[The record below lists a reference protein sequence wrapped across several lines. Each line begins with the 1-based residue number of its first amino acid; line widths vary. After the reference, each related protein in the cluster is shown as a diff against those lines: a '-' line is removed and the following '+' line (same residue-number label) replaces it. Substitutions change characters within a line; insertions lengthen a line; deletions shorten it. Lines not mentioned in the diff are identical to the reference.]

1 MIAARAVLID
11 LDGTLLDTVPDLAAA
26 VNAMRNEFAL
36 APLTLELVASYVGK
50 GADVLVHRALTELPD
65 GEADADR
72 FARGREAFYRHYRA
86 FNGRAARVYPG
97 VLEALDEFRSKG
109 LPLAC
114 VTNKPR
120 EFTLALLERVGLLD
134 RFAVVVS
141 GDDTVQKKPAADP
154 MLLACRQLDV
164 PPRDTPAIGDSQ
176 NDVAAARAAGCPVI
190 IVETGYNEGKPA
202 SELDADA
209 IVPALLDAARL
220 IEPIALDRASNAALP
235 RRSSERP
242 SS

>member
-26 VNAMRNEFAL
+26 VNAMREDFAL
-36 APLTLELVASYVGK
+36 APLSLERVASYVGK
-50 GADVLVHRALTELPD
+50 GADVLVHRALTDRLD

-72 FARGREAFYRHYRA
+72 FASGREAFYRHYRV

-97 VLEALDEFRSKG
+97 VLEALDELRAKG

-120 EFTLALLERVGLLD
+120 EFTLTLLACVGLME

-141 GDDTVQKKPAADP
+141 GDDAASKKPAAEP

-164 PPRDTPAIGDSQ
+164 SPRHAAVIGDSA

-190 IVETGYNEGKPA
+190 VVETGYNEGQPA

-220 IEPIALDRASNAALP
+220 IEPIAIDRARTAALN
-235 RRSSERP
+235 
-242 SS
+242 